1 MLTNVVLYGISYNY
15 KSVLFY
21 HNSHAWPPHIAM
33 STTHIEREAVL
44 SRQQIKDM
52 ITAGNYIVIVEQNV
66 LKLDSWLDW
75 HPGGTK
81 VIEHMVGRN
90 ATDEVN
96 A

>member
-1 MLTNVVLYGISYNY
+1 MSNP
-15 KSVLFY
+15 SV
-21 HNSHAWPPHIAM
+21 
-33 STTHIEREAVL
+33 EREAVL
-44 SRQQIKDM
+44 SRKQIIDM
-52 ITAGNYIVIVEQNV
+52 VTAGHYIVIVEQNV
-66 LKLDSWLDW
+66 LMLDSWLER

>member
-1 MLTNVVLYGISYNY
+1 M
-15 KSVLFY
+15 
-21 HNSHAWPPHIAM
+21 
-33 STTHIEREAVL
+33 L

-52 ITAGNYIVIVEQNV
+52 ITAGYYIDIVEQNI
-66 LKLDSWLDW
+66 LKLDSWLDR
-75 HPGGTK
+75 HPGSTK